1 VPAVIRRS
9 LACLVTIVWLA
20 VLTAPAGAQTGLY
33 EPFPSGHPGKQSKR
47 YLERLGPTGQ
57 RAADSLSQEQI
68 AAGAFLAGTRPARD
82 RAAGLRAGDAPHEGA
97 GWPVQVLLLL
107 APVGAVVVV
116 AARN

>member
-9 LACLVTIVWLA
+9 LAYLLTVVWLA
-20 VLTAPAGAQTGLY
+20 ILTEPALAQTGLY
-33 EPFPSGHPGKQSKR
+33 EPFPSGHPGKQAER
-47 YLERLGPTGQ
+47 YLGRFGPAGQ

-82 RAAGLRAGDAPHEGA
+82 RAASQRAGDASRGGPA
-97 GWPVQVLLLL
+97 WPVQVLLLL
-107 APVGAVVVV
+107 APFGAVVV

>member
-9 LACLVTIVWLA
+9 VACLLTVLWLA
-20 VLTAPAGAQTGLY
+20 LLTAPARAQTGLY
-33 EPFPSGHPGKQSKR
+33 EPFPSGHPGTQAKR
-47 YLERLGPTGQ
+47 YLGRLGPTGQ

-68 AAGAFLAGTRPARD
+68 ATGAFLPGIRPARD
-82 RAAGLRAGDAPHEGA
+82 RAASLRAGDATHEGP

-107 APVGAVVVV
+107 APFGAVVV